1 MNSFNNHVNC
11 NKKLETLAI
20 LCPNRQNN
28 PLRVDI
34 DAFRSS
40 SQSLSVLS
48 IEKCDLSRL
57 DWSFLTGFNNLA
69 QLSIQYSSNLHQ
81 TFATLPS
88 LPSLIQFD
96 LYSVTDLNQLVT
108 FPRLTS
114 GGIVS
119 SSIHYNYD
127 LGDEAMS
134 RILDWLLPTSASTM
148 NSLSL
153 SANTLTVIPRQI
165 RNFTNLESLSIY
177 NNLAPIL
184 SVSSGSFNLPKI
196 KGLYLDNSII
206 SSIEAGVFQGKI
218 LKLWFYYLK
227 RSAAVTTLFHVKGDF
242 STAYVE
248 LYRNNITRF
257 EAGVFRTMLRKMA
270 SSSGRLEMYASKSK
284 CFTV

>member
-1 MNSFNNHVNC
+1 
-11 NKKLETLAI
+11 LETLAI

-96 LYSVTDLNQLVT
+96 LYSVTDLNQLVA

-127 LGDEAMS
+127 LGDEVA
-134 RILDWLLPTSASTM
+134 
-148 NSLSL
+148 
-153 SANTLTVIPRQI
+153 ANTLTAIPRQI
-165 RNFTNLESLSIY
+165 RDFTNLESLSIY

-196 KGLYLDNSII
+196 KGLYLDNSVIG
-206 SSIEAGVFQGKI
+206 SLETGAFQGKR
-218 LKLWFYYLK
+218 YYLK
-227 RSAAVTTLFHVKGDF
+227 RSAAVKKTCLI
-242 STAYVE
+242 
-248 LYRNNITRF
+248 LRRF
-257 EAGVFRTMLRKMA
+257 QYCLRGVI
-270 SSSGRLEMYASKSK
+270 S
-284 CFTV
+284 